1 MIRATAVALL
11 ASVAAAQEAGPT
23 DNAPGAVLRGLDKI
37 SGEVNDMA
45 LAAGETAGFGRLE
58 VELGECRF
66 PADNPSGDAFAYLVI
81 RQDGVEGPVFD
92 GWMIASSPAL
102 SALDHP
108 RYDVWL
114 LRCSTS

>member
-11 ASVAAAQEAGPT
+11 ASVAAAQEAAPT

-37 SGEVNDMA
+37 SGEVNDMT
-45 LAAGETAGFGRLE
+45 LAAGETVEFGRLD
-58 VELGECRF
+58 VELGECRY
-66 PADNPSGDAFAYLVI
+66 PADNPAGDAFAYLVI
-81 RQDGVEGPVFD
+81 RQEGIEGPIFE